1 MTQAHPLI
9 SLLSTHAPHTE
20 AENNLQFHTHTKSSG
35 DKLKM
40 FVNNSEITDFL
51 IIKPT
56 VHFSRPWL

>member
-20 AENNLQFHTHTKSSG
+20 AENNLQFHTHNKSSG

-40 FVNNSEITDFL
+40 FVNNSEITDFKRL
-51 IIKPT
+51 I
-56 VHFSRPWL
+56 SR